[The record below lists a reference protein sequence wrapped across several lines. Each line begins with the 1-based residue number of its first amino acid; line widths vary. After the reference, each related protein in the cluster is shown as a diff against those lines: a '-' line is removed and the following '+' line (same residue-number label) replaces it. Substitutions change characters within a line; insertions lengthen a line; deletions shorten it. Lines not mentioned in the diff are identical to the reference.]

1 MGSACRITSSDLEN
15 TVTDE
20 LPSHVPALLEESTMD
35 GPVSGP
41 TRLLERIRDLDN
53 PVQSMG
59 GRDCAVEI
67 FSPLSEEFDFV
78 AFGRAAPDQLT
89 AENRERWVALLR
101 WLWQGLAAWRAS
113 DDPKCGE
120 LAALLAVAEYCNF
133 REKEWGAMPES
144 VGENDELM
152 DKLVALHSRFS
163 SSFAAP
169 AGMREPLWEREVVD
183 KFVRADKENDWPT
196 IAELWGVFENTMYI
210 NSFQSQL
217 IKCLRR
223 FDFQRLLAAFASVDS
238 FVTVSLSATALTR
251 RDRLNLSAKTAN
263 AKARFAAV
271 FSVLRSWSR
280 IETLDEAEQS
290 LLADAFSLVAE
301 EEIEWEKWMG
311 ALNRFPGRYPLIQG
325 ALGRALAGCP
335 DRRLQAYV
343 DSVHLFP
350 NVASGRDAI
359 GACLH
364 AFAVSASPERRRLMW
379 ALSFERWLGWNF
391 GVVEGQHMFQIAQS
405 DFDYAIVAYCLEC
418 LDEEATRKQQ
428 HALVLDISTAENRWY
443 RSLSDY
449 LTERNR
455 LLSLMQPYAHADNV
469 AQNGGARLSSVR
481 YSIDNPSDRYVKI
494 LARTG

>member
-1 MGSACRITSSDLEN
+1 M
-15 TVTDE
+15 TDE
-20 LPSHVPALLEESTMD
+20 QPSHVPALLAESTTD
-35 GPVSGP
+35 GAALGP
-41 TRLLERIRDLDN
+41 TRLLEQISDLDN

-59 GRDCAVEI
+59 GRDYAVTI
-67 FSPLSEEFDFV
+67 FGPLSEEFGFV

-113 DDPKCGE
+113 DDPKCRE

-133 REKEWGAMPES
+133 REDEWTAMPES
-144 VGENDELM
+144 VGENGELM
-152 DKLVALHSRFS
+152 DRLVALHGRFS

-183 KFVRADKENDWPT
+183 RFVRADQENDWPT
-196 IAELWGVFENTMYI
+196 IAELWRVFAHTMYV

-238 FVTVSLSATALTR
+238 FVTAFLSTSALTR
-251 RDRLNLSAKTAN
+251 RDRLGLSAKTSN

-271 FSVLRSWSR
+271 FSVLHSRSR
-280 IETLDEAEQS
+280 AETLDEVEQS
-290 LLADAFSLVAE
+290 LLADTFSVVAADE
-301 EEIEWEKWMG
+301 REWEKWMA
-311 ALNRFPGRYPLIQG
+311 ALNRFPVRYPSMQG
-325 ALGRALAGCP
+325 ALGKALASCP
-335 DRRLQAYV
+335 DGRLRAYV

-350 NVASGRDAI
+350 NVAGGREPI

-364 AFAVSASPERRRLMW
+364 AFAVLASPERRRLMW
-379 ALSFERWLGWNF
+379 TLAFERWSSWNF
-391 GVVEGQHMFQIAQS
+391 GMAEGQHMFQIAWS

-418 LDEEATRKQQ
+418 LDEEARRKQQ
-428 HALVLDISTAENRWY
+428 QALFLDICGAENRWH

-469 AQNGGARLSSVR
+469 AKNGVSNLSTGH
-481 YSIDNPSDRYVKI
+481 YSIDDPSDRYVNI
-494 LARTG
+494 LAGTR